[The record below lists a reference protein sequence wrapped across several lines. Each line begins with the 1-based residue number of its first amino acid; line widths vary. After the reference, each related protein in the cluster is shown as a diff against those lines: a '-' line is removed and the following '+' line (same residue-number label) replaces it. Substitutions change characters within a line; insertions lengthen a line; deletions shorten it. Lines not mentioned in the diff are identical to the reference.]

1 MLQKVLTYD
10 WRSTSF
16 CFLAT
21 CLYGFDQTKAAKIA
35 LKKPFFCWLYC
46 CTYENSNYEI
56 YKDMMPTVYFPVS
69 KINLTDIY
77 MKENS
82 NNYCVVNKKN
92 LKTQNL
98 SGWKIYPTTESPGE
112 R

>member
-1 MLQKVLTYD
+1 
-10 WRSTSF
+10 
-16 CFLAT
+16 
-21 CLYGFDQTKAAKIA
+21 
-35 LKKPFFCWLYC
+35 
-46 CTYENSNYEI
+46 
-56 YKDMMPTVYFPVS
+56 MMPTVYFPVS